1 MQALLGRFVNDKK
14 IGGLA
19 PINPVLLPGAQAEVK
34 LSLFLEAFTWVDLRN
49 GLSPDGLERL
59 QWEITGEKTRG
70 KHGDGFRRAF
80 IYVIFPGS
88 GNGAPTAVIKL
99 FS

>member
-34 LSLFLEAFTWVDLRN
+34 LSLFLEASLGWTCGTD
-49 GLSPDGLERL
+49 
-59 QWEITGEKTRG
+59 
-70 KHGDGFRRAF
+70 
-80 IYVIFPGS
+80 
-88 GNGAPTAVIKL
+88 
-99 FS
+99 